1 MHIETLENRLLFAAN
16 VSEAYPGYY
25 EIHGDSG
32 DDAIS
37 ITVNQTA
44 ATFTLDGTTYSN
56 VSYLYI
62 HTYAGADFITV
73 TSEDGYGAIGASVCA
88 GEDDDTVMLYVDGA
102 AWGGSG
108 NDVLYLVDAAYGE
121 VYGES
126 GDDQLYIAGY
136 CADPDISG
144 GSGDDYIDAS
154 GNYGGVAIYGDSGAD
169 EIHGTDYDDHIDG
182 GSGADLLYGN
192 GGNDVFFT
200 RDAHRDQIHGGDGVD
215 IAYMDFDGDD
225 VYEVEYQITG

>member
-1 MHIETLENRLLFAAN
+1 MHIETLENRRLFAAN

-32 DDAIS
+32 DDTVS
-37 ITVNQTA
+37 ITVNQNN
-44 ATFTLDGTTYSN
+44 ATFTLDGATYSN

-62 HTYAGADFITV
+62 HTYGGADFITV
-73 TSEDGYGAIGASVCA
+73 TSEDGYGAIGASVSA

-102 AWGGSG
+102 IWGGSG

-121 VYGES
+121 IYGES

-169 EIHGTDYDDHIDG
+169 EIHGTEYDDHIDG
-182 GSGADLLYGN
+182 GAGFDVMHGH
-192 GGNDVFFT
+192 GGNDVFYT
-200 RDAHRDQIHGGDGVD
+200 RDANHDEIHGGAGID
-215 IAYMDFDGDD
+215 IAYVDADGDD
-225 VYEVEYQITG
+225 TFEVEYQLIG